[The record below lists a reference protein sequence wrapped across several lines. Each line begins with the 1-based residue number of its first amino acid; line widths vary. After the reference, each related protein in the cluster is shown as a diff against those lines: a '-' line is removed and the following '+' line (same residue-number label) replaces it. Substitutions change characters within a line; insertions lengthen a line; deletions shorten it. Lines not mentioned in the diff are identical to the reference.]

1 MANYHLRAREIMQI
15 EVATILEDSTVAEAA
30 QAMRLEG
37 VRSLIVVPRNSGDP
51 YGIVTYSDIVT
62 KVLAEGSDPAVVRI
76 DTIMTKPAV
85 VIGPEMEVEYIA
97 RLFRQVG
104 VGHAPVVED
113 GRLLGM
119 ISMTD
124 LVTEVIP
131 EPE

>member
-1 MANYHLRAREIMQI
+1 MANYHLRAREMMQI

-85 VIGPEMEVEYIA
+85 VIGPEMEAEYIA